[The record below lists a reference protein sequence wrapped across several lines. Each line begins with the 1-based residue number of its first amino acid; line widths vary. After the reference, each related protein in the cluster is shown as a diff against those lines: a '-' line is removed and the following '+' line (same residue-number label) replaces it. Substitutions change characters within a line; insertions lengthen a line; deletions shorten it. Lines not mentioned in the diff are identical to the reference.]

1 MSLQTMHQYDY
12 IIIGQG
18 IAGTVL
24 SWRLVQAGQRVLVY
38 DNGRPGTASR
48 TAAGII
54 NPVSGRRFELA
65 WLYDIIYPEAV
76 RCYRAMENELGISCF
91 HERDIWNVWPSAQM
105 RDAFERAVKEFESN
119 RGGAEAPHFDEAAAG
134 ADPQP
139 VIPSA
144 GAVPPTGG
152 DTPRSASYMFKPAAS
167 RYEGL
172 LHQPHGAGII
182 KGANVHLHRLLP
194 AWRTW
199 LLHRDML
206 REEQFDITAL
216 AMQEEGVQYKD
227 VTARAA
233 ICCEGVESPANP
245 YFAGLR
251 FLPNKGEALLVEV
264 PGLVTADIIKK
275 SITLVPQEAGTYWAG
290 ATFSWE
296 YANALPGADARASLE
311 SGLQQLLRIP
321 YTVKDHIA
329 AVRPSGMDRRPFVGM
344 HPRYPQ
350 LGIFN
355 GMGSKGCS
363 LAPWAA
369 GQFCRHLL
377 QGQPLRPEID
387 IKRYFNALR

>member
-1 MSLQTMHQYDY
+1 MHSYDY

-18 IAGTVL
+18 ISGTVL
-24 SWRLVQAGQRVLVY
+24 SWQLVQAGQRVLVY
-38 DNGRPGTASR
+38 DDGRPGTASR

-65 WLYDIIYPEAV
+65 WLYDIIYPEAE
-76 RCYRAMENELGISCF
+76 RCYRAMEKELGITCF

-119 RGGAEAPHFDEAAAG
+119 RGGAEAPHFNEVAAG

-139 VIPSA
+139 VIPPA
-144 GAVPPTGG
+144 GAVPPSGG
-152 DTPRSASYMFKPAAS
+152 DTPQSASYMFRPAAP

-182 KGANVHLHRLLP
+182 KGANVQLNHLLP
-194 AWRTW
+194 AWREW
-199 LLHRDML
+199 LLRRDML
-206 REEQFDITAL
+206 REERFDISIL
-216 AMQEEGVQYKD
+216 ELKEGSVLYKG
-227 VTARAA
+227 VSARAV
-233 ICCEGVESPANP
+233 IFCEGVESPANP

-251 FLPNKGEALLVEV
+251 FLPNKGEVLLVEI
-264 PGLVTADIIKK
+264 PELITTDIIKK
-275 SITLVPQEAGTYWAG
+275 SITLVPQNGHTYWAG
-290 ATFSWE
+290 ATFSWD
-296 YANALPGADARASLE
+296 YADALPGAAARASLE
-311 SGLQQLLRIP
+311 SSLQQLLYVP

-344 HPRYPQ
+344 HPRFPQ

-369 GQFCRHLL
+369 GRFCRYLL
-377 QGQPLRPEID
+377 QGEPLRPEID